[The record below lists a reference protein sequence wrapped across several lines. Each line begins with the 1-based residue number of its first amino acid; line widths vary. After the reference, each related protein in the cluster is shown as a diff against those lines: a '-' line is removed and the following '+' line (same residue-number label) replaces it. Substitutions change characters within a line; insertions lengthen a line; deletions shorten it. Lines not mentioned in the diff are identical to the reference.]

1 MFPRLMVSDATQLDI
16 NNHGPMLTSWV
27 PVAGGDVGGIF
38 VAHFDPALYL
48 LRIV

>member
-16 NNHGPMLTSWV
+16 NNHGPMLTS
-27 PVAGGDVGGIF
+27 VAGGDVGGIF